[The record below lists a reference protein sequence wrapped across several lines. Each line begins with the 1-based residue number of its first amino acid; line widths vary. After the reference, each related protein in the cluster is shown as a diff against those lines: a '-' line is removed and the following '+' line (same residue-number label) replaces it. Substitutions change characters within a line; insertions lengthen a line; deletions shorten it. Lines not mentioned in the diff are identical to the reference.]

1 MAVKRMFSLKIVDT
15 DEFLDMP
22 LSTQSLYFHL
32 GMRADDEGF
41 VGNTNRIMRMI
52 GSSADDLKI
61 LLAKRFIIEFDSGV
75 YVIKHWKINNYI
87 QNDRTQKTTYLEEK
101 ASLFIKENKSYS
113 ECIQNVSIDKIRLEE
128 ISIEESS
135 IVEISEVIDTKPS
148 TKDIKK
154 KFNDIVG
161 LSTVK
166 KIIGSRLK
174 SLNARIKEYSF
185 DEVVEVL
192 DNVSESDFLKGD
204 NDRQWKCNFDWIMNP
219 NNFVKILEG
228 NYKNKKDKNGLE
240 DIDLD

>member
-1 MAVKRMFSLKIVDT
+1 MKKTNFLLYKDNLEAVLGLTDLEAGQLFKAIYSWVNGRKVYEIEDVKARTIFDFVFKKHLENDLIKYKEQCDINSKNGQKGGRPKKAKEPNGLLNNRSKAKKGDKGIDT
-15 DEFLDMP
+15 DIDNE
-22 LSTQSLYFHL
+22 
-32 GMRADDEGF
+32 
-41 VGNTNRIMRMI
+41 
-52 GSSADDLKI
+52 
-61 LLAKRFIIEFDSGV
+61 
-75 YVIKHWKINNYI
+75 
-87 QNDRTQKTTYLEEK
+87 
-101 ASLFIKENKSYS
+101 
-113 ECIQNVSIDKIRLEE
+113 IDKG
-128 ISIEESS
+128 
-135 IVEISEVIDTKPS
+135 

-228 NYKNKKDKNGLE
+228 NYKNKKA
-240 DIDLD
+240 IDEFDYSTLD